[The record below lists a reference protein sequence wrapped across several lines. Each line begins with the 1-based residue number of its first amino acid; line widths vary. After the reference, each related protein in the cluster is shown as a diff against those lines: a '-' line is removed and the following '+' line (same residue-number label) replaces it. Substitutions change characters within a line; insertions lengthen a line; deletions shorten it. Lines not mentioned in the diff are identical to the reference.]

1 MTFVVIPD
9 EWRETVT
16 QHSVAPVQKSSI
28 DSAQSARKREGAGIG
43 VFLTLTEPS
52 KPMVVE
58 AAGAGEYTLPGFA
71 PVPRIQIVTIAQAM
85 ALRDRAVRLP
95 ARRDDGFRRAAK
107 EPDRGAQGALE
118 F

>member
-1 MTFVVIPD
+1 M
-9 EWRETVT
+9 
-16 QHSVAPVQKSSI
+16 
-28 DSAQSARKREGAGIG
+28 
-43 VFLTLTEPS
+43 TLTELS
-52 KPMVVE
+52 RPMITE
-58 AAGAGEYTLPGFA
+58 AAGAGQYELPGFA
-71 PVPRIQIVTIAQAM
+71 PVPRIQIVTVQQAM